1 MHTYGTGTIFFFHK
15 LSSSSASFLEY
26 VTGSKS
32 LILEGLGLGQDRTGQ
47 AQNVLVQCPC
57 NATPAG
63 ERGSTGAVQIT
74 ARRSG
79 ILYTDHM
86 LPLARPGKTRTHEEA
101 KPRPT
106 KQLLALTDLVLV
118 WCRCQI
124 TQPAAA
130 ASERPH
136 QSTMHVWGAVSRLG
150 VSWTAET
157 RARARRSDVA
167 CLPVASTRARRMLL
181 LRARG
186 QCPLPLPQSAVG
198 TGRRDGERTAERG
211 GADDLA
217 LRHSARS
224 SPWGWLR
231 GRPCP

>member
-86 LPLARPGKTRTHEEA
+86 LPLARHGKTRTHEEA

-130 ASERPH
+130 AAAAERPH

-167 CLPVASTRARRMLL
+167 CLPVANTRARRMLL

-186 QCPLPLPQSAVG
+186 QCPLPQSAVG
-198 TGRRDGERTAERG
+198 TGHGPPRR
-211 GADDLA
+211 GADSGA
-217 LRHSARS
+217 
-224 SPWGWLR
+224 R
-231 GRPCP
+231 GRR